1 MFVDSVEIIIASGKG
16 GPGAVSFRREKFV
29 IKGGPDGGDG
39 GDGGDVFVQVSN
51 NTDTLGAFRGK
62 KHYRA
67 KNGAP
72 GGPKNCSGKKGEN
85 VTLIVPPGT
94 QIYNQQS
101 GELLGDFIEC
111 TTPVKL
117 LQGGRGGM
125 GNARFKN
132 AVQQRPTYAQ
142 KGLEGVEKCVRLEL
156 KLIADVGLVGLP
168 NVGKST
174 LISVISNA
182 RPKIA
187 NYAFTTLVPNLGVVS
202 VGDFKEFVIADI
214 PGVIEGA
221 SGGKGL
227 GLAFLKHIERTQFLL
242 FVLDVGLDLKDQ
254 YEKLRH
260 ELGAFSPTLK
270 KRAFGV
276 AINKIDLLPPEELTT
291 ILNAFERDLDP
302 KPAFILAISAHTTT
316 NTAQLVQTL
325 ARHLDKSL

>member
-1 MFVDSVEIIIASGKG
+1 MFVDSVEITIASGKG
-16 GPGAVSFRREKFV
+16 GAGAVSFRREKFV

-39 GDGGDVFVQVSN
+39 GDGGDVFVQVSG

-62 KHYRA
+62 KHYKA

-72 GGPKNCSGKKGEN
+72 GGPKLCSGKKGESI
-85 VTLIVPPGT
+85 TLIVPPGT
-94 QIYNQQS
+94 QIYDQQS
-101 GELLGDFIEC
+101 GELLGDFVVCGAPIKILE
-111 TTPVKL
+111 
-117 LQGGRGGM
+117 GGKGGM

-156 KLIADVGLVGLP
+156 KLIADVGLVGFP

-174 LISVISNA
+174 LISVVSNA

-221 SGGKGL
+221 SQGKGL
-227 GLAFLKHIERTQFLL
+227 GLAFLKHIERTRLLL
-242 FVLDVGLDLKDQ
+242 FVLDVGLDLFQQ
-254 YEKLRH
+254 YRQLRA
-260 ELGAFSPTLK
+260 ELMGFSQALSQK
-270 KRAFGV
+270 KF
-276 AINKIDLLPPEELTT
+276 AIALNKID
-291 ILNAFERDLDP
+291 ILETAQLESILHAFEASLGDP
-302 KPAFILAISAHTTT
+302 KPVFILPISAHTTT
-316 NTAQLVQTL
+316 NTAQLVQLL
-325 ARHLDKSL
+325 AQALNKD

>member
-1 MFVDSVEIIIASGKG
+1 
-16 GPGAVSFRREKFV
+16 
-29 IKGGPDGGDG
+29 
-39 GDGGDVFVQVSN
+39 
-51 NTDTLGAFRGK
+51 
-62 KHYRA
+62 
-67 KNGAP
+67 
-72 GGPKNCSGKKGEN
+72 
-85 VTLIVPPGT
+85 
-94 QIYNQQS
+94 YNQQS

-111 TTPVKL
+111 NVPIKIL
-117 LQGGRGGM
+117 EGGKGGM

-142 KGLEGVEKCVRLEL
+142 KGLEGVELSVRLEL

-242 FVLDVGLDLKDQ
+242 FVLDVGLDLKEQ
-254 YEKLRH
+254 YENLRH

-270 KRAFGV
+270 QRTFGV
-276 AINKIDLLPPEELTT
+276 AINKIDLLEPKTLTD

-302 KPAFILAISAHTTT
+302 KPAFILPISAHTTT

>member
-1 MFVDSVEIIIASGKG
+1 VLLLTC
-16 GPGAVSFRREKFV
+16 P
-29 IKGGPDGGDG
+29 
-39 GDGGDVFVQVSN
+39 GDVFVQVSN
-51 NTDTLGAFRGK
+51 NTATLGAFRGK
-62 KHYRA
+62 KHYKA

-72 GGPKNCSGKKGEN
+72 GGPKLCSGKKGES

-94 QIYNQQS
+94 QIYDQQS

-111 TTPVKL
+111 GAPVKL
-117 LQGGRGGM
+117 LQGGKGGM

-142 KGLEGVEKCVRLEL
+142 KGLEGVELSVRLEL
-156 KLIADVGLVGLP
+156 KLIADVGLVGFP

-221 SGGKGL
+221 SEGKGL
-227 GLAFLKHIERTQFLL
+227 GLAFLRHIERTQFLL
-242 FVLDVGLDLKDQ
+242 FVLDVSLDLEAQ
-254 YEKLRH
+254 YQKLRH
-260 ELGAFSPTLK
+260 ELGAFSPILQQ
-270 KRAFGV
+270 RAFGV
-276 AINKIDLLPPEELTT
+276 AINKIDLLPPEELASV
-291 ILNAFERDLDP
+291 LNAFEKSLDP
-302 KPAFILAISAHTTT
+302 KPAFILPLSAHTTH
-316 NTAQLVQTL
+316 NTAHLVQVL
-325 ARHLDKSL
+325 AQNLGKG

>member
-1 MFVDSVEIIIASGKG
+1 MFVDSVEILIASGKG

-62 KHYRA
+62 KHYKA

-72 GGPKNCSGKKGEN
+72 GGPKLCSGKKGES

-94 QIYNQQS
+94 QIYDQQS

-111 TTPVKL
+111 GTPVKL
-117 LQGGRGGM
+117 LQGGKGGM

-142 KGLEGVEKCVRLEL
+142 KGLEGVELSVRLEL
-156 KLIADVGLVGLP
+156 KLIADVGLVGFP

-221 SGGKGL
+221 NEGKGL
-227 GLAFLKHIERTQFLL
+227 GLAFLRHIERTQFLL
-242 FVLDVGLDLKDQ
+242 FVLDVSLDLEAQ
-254 YEKLRH
+254 YQKLRH
-260 ELGAFSPTLK
+260 ELGAFSPILQQ
-270 KRAFGV
+270 RAFGV
-276 AINKIDLLPPEELTT
+276 AINKIDLLPSEELAS
-291 ILNAFERDLDP
+291 ILNAFEKSLDP
-302 KPAFILAISAHTTT
+302 KPAFILPLSAHTTT
-316 NTAQLVQTL
+316 NTAKLVQVL
-325 ARHLDKSL
+325 AQNLGKG

>member
-1 MFVDSVEIIIASGKG
+1 MFVDSVEIVIASGKG
-16 GPGAVSFRREKFV
+16 GAGAVSFRREKFV

-39 GDGGDVFVQVSN
+39 GDGGDVFVQVST

-62 KHYRA
+62 KHYKA

-72 GGPKNCSGKKGEN
+72 GGPKNCSGKKGESI
-85 VTLIVPPGT
+85 TLIVPPGT
-94 QIYNQQS
+94 QIYDQQS

-111 TTPVKL
+111 GAPLKIL
-117 LQGGRGGM
+117 EGGKGGM

-142 KGLEGVEKCVRLEL
+142 KGLEGVELSVRLEL
-156 KLIADVGLVGLP
+156 KLIADVGLVGFP

-242 FVLDVGLDLKDQ
+242 FVLDVSLDLTEQ
-254 YEKLRH
+254 YHQLRH
-260 ELGAFSPTLK
+260 ELGAFSPTLE

-276 AINKIDLLPPEELTT
+276 AINKIDLLPPETLASTLHT
-291 ILNAFERDLDP
+291 FETSLDD
-302 KPAFILAISAHTTT
+302 KPAFILPISAHTTT
-316 NTAQLVQTL
+316 NTAQLVQVL
-325 ARHLDKSL
+325 AQNLDKS